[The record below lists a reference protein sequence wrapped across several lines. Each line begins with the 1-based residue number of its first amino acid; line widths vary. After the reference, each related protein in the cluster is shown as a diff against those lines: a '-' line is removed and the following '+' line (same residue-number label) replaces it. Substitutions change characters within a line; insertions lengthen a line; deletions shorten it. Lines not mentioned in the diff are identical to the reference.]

1 MAASNRVQA
10 TNLMQAT
17 RKPMGKKTRAITRVA
32 AIMCLLLATEAGC
45 RHSGAVTF
53 PISGTVSYNGKP
65 LPDGAIVFLPES
77 GPSAAD
83 AGAIHDGRFAFSA
96 HAGKKKV
103 EIRATREVGPV
114 NRTMGARDK
123 QSYIP
128 AQYNSQTTLTAEVVP
143 DGSKQFVFDLRGPP

>member
-1 MAASNRVQA
+1 
-10 TNLMQAT
+10 
-17 RKPMGKKTRAITRVA
+17 MGTTMRAMTRVA

-45 RHSGAVTF
+45 RQTVAVTF
-53 PISGTVSYNGKP
+53 PISGTVTYNGKP
-65 LPDGAIVFLPES
+65 LPDGSIVFLPAS

-83 AGAIHDGRFAFSA
+83 PGTIHDGRFAFSA
-96 HAGKKKV
+96 RAGKKKV

-114 NRTMGARDK
+114 NRTMGTRDK

-143 DGSKQFVFDLRGPP
+143 DGGKPFVFDLRGPP